1 MYPILFD
8 AEATSWE
15 SFGVGVLSGAISC
28 EVEENRNGSYEL
40 EMKYPISGAYYREIG
55 LRSLIVAKPNYA
67 DEPQPFRVYKI
78 SKPIGGVVTIN
89 AQHIS
94 YDLSGYVAAPFKAAG
109 IRDAMAKI
117 TSAEAAYP
125 SPCPFSLSTDI
136 DDDKT
141 TESRYP
147 QSIRSILGK
156 GDGNLLE
163 TYGGEWHFDGYRC
176 ELKAERG
183 EDRGVTIR
191 YGKNMIDLK
200 QEENNAEVCTA
211 VYPYYFSGEDN
222 VLVTLPEKVM
232 QVGTAQGYSRVLPV
246 DLTSYFDGAPTAEDL
261 RTVAWSYIEVNNV
274 GVPKV
279 NLTIKF
285 VNQETEQDHVDLCDT
300 VQVQFDKLGVSAYAK
315 CIRAKWDT
323 LKERY
328 IEAELG
334 TPKDNLAATIVTI
347 SKATKDLETIRTDLN
362 ATAGE
367 IRTELAT
374 TDTNIRQEIASTE
387 QRITNDYTTLNTETG
402 EELRG
407 VITQTAEQLTSD
419 YTSLNTQT
427 GEELRGTITQTAEQ
441 LTSDYTSLNT
451 QTGNEL
457 RGTITQTAEQLTSDY
472 TSLNTQT
479 GNELRGTITQTAERL
494 TSEYTALNQE
504 TGEELRGVITQTA
517 ESLTSDYTALNT
529 QTGQELRGVITQTAE
544 SLTSD
549 YTNKLDETESHITQT
564 ASEIKAEV
572 KNNKEELQ
580 SAIDVQANR
589 IGLVVEGT
597 GSNAKIKPAQIVAA
611 INDGAS
617 TIKLSADHIDIDGMV
632 SNLATRD
639 ITAQSYTIYGS
650 KAGNV
655 SVGTAL
661 KDIAIVKNGAEYTI
675 RKIGLLDTQWTDVG
689 TFSKAATL
697 SVAYGGDNT
706 GDTATFTV
714 TGSPAENFPS
724 GNSVTGTFTV
734 HQSKTAAY
742 IQDYNGVVRARIDNP
757 QYGNGW
763 AAAQGDVSW
772 PGTNTSSATAT
783 FKAPSGT
790 VDGTQVTRNYYLD
803 IVSSGYSSTTKVYL
817 RNPDDQAVAALDVG
831 KVYDAG
837 KTAGAGSIKMALDT
851 NTSKIVLSETGT
863 ATEYAVTATAGITY
877 NSSTHKYTPSASA
890 LVGGTVMASSTGSA
904 SGTEAYD
911 AGWKAAHDKF
921 SSETSYSTDDKLEV
935 NYPPTTVDGSALT
948 REYYLTLDDDY
959 AYIRNGSRTGTVV
972 ARVTNT
978 KKSGSDITGLSS
990 SWSGNTFTV
999 STSKTGT
1006 LQSADCTVTIYP
1018 TSDRTLDYGE
1028 TLTVSARGNN
1038 VARDS
1043 IRITAPAD
1051 RYAAGY
1057 DWGAQIGSWLDYDGS
1072 PNIQSQ
1078 GQLAYGYNLYLY
1090 YVTSDSKKHYRARW
1104 EVPPDRW
1111 DSALTTVALVSNQ
1124 AVSSSA
1130 AVLGYDVPLR
1140 LAATNAAGQVIYWGE
1155 WKTPPDN
1162 SGSGSHSISI
1172 TTDWTSYTSKPA
1184 NATELFSARNGF
1196 ENQKWYKFKVTCG
1209 TAEKWY
1215 AIYMKR
1221 A

>member
-427 GEELRGTITQTAEQ
+427 G
-441 LTSDYTSLNT
+441 
-451 QTGNEL
+451 
-457 RGTITQTAEQLTSDY
+457 
-472 TSLNTQT
+472 
-479 GNELRGTITQTAERL
+479 NELRGTITQTAERL

-504 TGEELRGVITQTA
+504 TGE
-517 ESLTSDYTALNT
+517 
-529 QTGQELRGVITQTAE
+529 ELRGVITQTAE

>member
-1 MYPILFD
+1 M
-8 AEATSWE
+8 
-15 SFGVGVLSGAISC
+15 
-28 EVEENRNGSYEL
+28 
-40 EMKYPISGAYYREIG
+40 
-55 LRSLIVAKPNYA
+55 
-67 DEPQPFRVYKI
+67 
-78 SKPIGGVVTIN
+78 
-89 AQHIS
+89 
-94 YDLSGYVAAPFKAAG
+94 
-109 IRDAMAKI
+109 
-117 TSAEAAYP
+117 
-125 SPCPFSLSTDI
+125 
-136 DDDKT
+136 
-141 TESRYP
+141 
-147 QSIRSILGK
+147 
-156 GDGNLLE
+156 
-163 TYGGEWHFDGYRC
+163 
-176 ELKAERG
+176 
-183 EDRGVTIR
+183 
-191 YGKNMIDLK
+191 
-200 QEENNAEVCTA
+200 
-211 VYPYYFSGEDN
+211 
-222 VLVTLPEKVM
+222 
-232 QVGTAQGYSRVLPV
+232 
-246 DLTSYFDGAPTAEDL
+246 
-261 RTVAWSYIEVNNV
+261 
-274 GVPKV
+274 
-279 NLTIKF
+279 
-285 VNQETEQDHVDLCDT
+285 
-300 VQVQFDKLGVSAYAK
+300 
-315 CIRAKWDT
+315 
-323 LKERY
+323 
-328 IEAELG
+328 
-334 TPKDNLAATIVTI
+334 
-347 SKATKDLETIRTDLN
+347 
-362 ATAGE
+362 
-367 IRTELAT
+367 
-374 TDTNIRQEIASTE
+374 
-387 QRITNDYTTLNTETG
+387 
-402 EELRG
+402 
-407 VITQTAEQLTSD
+407 
-419 YTSLNTQT
+419 
-427 GEELRGTITQTAEQ
+427 
-441 LTSDYTSLNT
+441 
-451 QTGNEL
+451 
-457 RGTITQTAEQLTSDY
+457 
-472 TSLNTQT
+472 
-479 GNELRGTITQTAERL
+479 
-494 TSEYTALNQE
+494 
-504 TGEELRGVITQTA
+504 
-517 ESLTSDYTALNT
+517 
-529 QTGQELRGVITQTAE
+529 
-544 SLTSD
+544 
-549 YTNKLDETESHITQT
+549 
-564 ASEIKAEV
+564 

-580 SAIDVQANR
+580 SAIDVQAGR
-589 IGLVVEGT
+589 IGLIVEGT
-597 GSNAKIKPAQIVAA
+597 GNNAKIKPAEIVAA
-611 INDGAS
+611 INNGVS

-632 SNLATRD
+632 GNLATRD
-639 ITAQSYTIYGS
+639 IMAQSYTIYGS

-655 SVGTAL
+655 NVGTAL
-661 KDIAIVKNGAEYTI
+661 RDIAIIKNGTEYTI

-734 HQSKTAAY
+734 HQSKVAAY

-763 AAAQGDVSW
+763 TAAQGDVSW
-772 PGTNTSSATAT
+772 PGTNTSSAIAT

-790 VDGTQVTRNYYLD
+790 VDGTQVTKSYYLD

-837 KTAGAGSIKMALDT
+837 KTAGAGSVKMALNT

-863 ATEYAVTATAGITY
+863 ATEYAVSAQAGITY

-890 LVGGTVMASSTGSA
+890 LVGGTVMASNTGSA

-935 NYPPTTVDGSALT
+935 NYPPTTVDGSTLT

-990 SWSGNTFTV
+990 SWDGNTFKV
-999 STSKTGT
+999 STSTSGT

-1043 IRITAPAD
+1043 IKITAPAD

-1078 GQLAYGYNLYLY
+1078 GQLAYGYNIYLY

-1140 LAATNAAGQVIYWGE
+1140 LAATNAAGQIIYWGE

-1162 SGSGSHSISI
+1162 SGSGGGSASHSPVATMTSGWTGSI
-1172 TTDWTSYTSKPA
+1172 AGKTSLGSINGA
-1184 NATELFSARNGF
+1184 SSARTYILIN
-1196 ENQKWYKFKVTCG
+1196 VSCG
-1209 TAEKWY
+1209 DRSKGYYITVN
-1215 AIYMKR
+1215 
-1221 A
+1221 

>member
-55 LRSLIVAKPNYA
+55 LRSLIVAKPNHG
-67 DEPQPFRVYKI
+67 DGPQPFRVYKI

-117 TSAEAAYP
+117 TSAGTVYP
-125 SPCPFSLSTDI
+125 SPCTFSLSTDI

-183 EDRGVTIR
+183 EDRGVAIR

-222 VLVTLPEKVM
+222 VLITLPEKVM
-232 QVGTAQGYSRVLPV
+232 QVGAAQGYSRVLPV
-246 DLTSYFDGAPTAEDL
+246 DLTSYFDGTPTAEDL
-261 RTVAWSYIEVNNV
+261 RTVARSYIEVNNV

-285 VNQETEQDHVDLCDT
+285 VNQETEQDRVDLCDT

-374 TDTNIRQEIASTE
+374 TDTNIRQEIASTA
-387 QRITNDYTTLNTETG
+387 QQITNDYTTLNTETG

-419 YTSLNTQT
+419 YTALNTQT
-427 GEELRGTITQTAEQ
+427 GEELRGTITQTAES
-441 LTSDYTSLNT
+441 LTSDYTALNS
-451 QTGNEL
+451 QTG
-457 RGTITQTAEQLTSDY
+457 Q
-472 TSLNTQT
+472 
-479 GNELRGTITQTAERL
+479 
-494 TSEYTALNQE
+494 
-504 TGEELRGVITQTA
+504 ELRGVITQTA
-517 ESLTSDYTALNT
+517 ESLTSDYTALNS

-580 SAIDVQANR
+580 SAIDVQAGR

-617 TIKLSADHIDIDGMV
+617 SIKLSADHITLDGKAVASSLSSQDINCA
-632 SNLATRD
+632 S
-639 ITAQSYTIYGS
+639 ITAESLRAFY
-650 KAGNV
+650 AGN
-655 SVGTAL
+655 GNL
-661 KDIAIVKNGAEYTI
+661 LINEIEDY
-675 RKIGLLDTQWTDVG
+675 LLDRQTGILDGVVYDASVSGNTLTLKRYGNADV

-697 SVAYGGDNT
+697 SVAYGGDNQ
-706 GDTATFTV
+706 GDTATYTV
-714 TGSPAENFPS
+714 TGTPAENF
-724 GNSVTGTFTV
+724 GGEGKNSVTGEFTV

-742 IQDYNGVVRARIDNP
+742 ILDKNGSMRARIDNP

-772 PGTNTSSATAT
+772 PGTNTSSAIAT

-790 VDGTQVTRNYYLD
+790 VDGTQVTKSYYLD

-837 KTAGAGSIKMALDT
+837 KTAGAGSVKMALNT

-863 ATEYAVTATAGITY
+863 ATEYAVSAQAGITY

-890 LVGGTVMASSTGSA
+890 LVGGTVMASNTGSA

-990 SWSGNTFTV
+990 SWDGNTFKV
-999 STSKTGT
+999 STSTSGT

-1038 VARDS
+1038 VARQS
-1043 IRITAPAD
+1043 IKITAPAD

-1057 DWGAQIGSWLDYDGS
+1057 DWGAQVGSWLDYSGS

-1078 GQLAYGYNLYLY
+1078 GQLAYGYNIYLY
-1090 YVTSDSKKHYRARW
+1090 YVTSDSQKHYRARW

-1111 DSALTTVALVSNQ
+1111 DSALSTVALVSDQ
-1124 AVSSSA
+1124 AVSGNA

-1140 LAATNAAGQVIYWGE
+1140 LAATNSAGKIIYWGE
-1155 WKTPPDN
+1155 WRTPPDN
-1162 SGSGSHSISI
+1162 SGSGGGGSVSISI
-1172 TTDWTSYTSKPA
+1172 DDIYATNYPPTGTTATQISRLIRQGGYDFITFRV
-1184 NATELFSARNGF
+1184 NAGGTTKRYNIEL
-1196 ENQKWYKFKVTCG
+1196 
-1209 TAEKWY
+1209 
-1215 AIYMKR
+1215 
-1221 A
+1221 